1 MRCLREANA
10 DNNTVGWY
18 QSAPLGAYQTAELVE
33 TFVNFHESL
42 RSKCVCLVY
51 DAERA
56 ARGGLGLRAVRVKP
70 ALMAAFK
77 SGRLSGRELR
87 EAGVS
92 WRDVFQEVPLKVH
105 NSSLAQALIA
115 DACLS
120 ARGGTGGGGGGG
132 ATAADVER
140 LAMSQPAFVERA
152 TGALVECVDELLG
165 EQAKVA
171 AYHRSVA
178 RQAQQAAAW
187 LQRRRHENAARRAAG
202 EEPLPEED
210 PTLFAPIPEPSS
222 LEHHLIVNQIASY
235 CDQLEEASAALTAK
249 LAVARA
255 CSNQA

>member
-18 QSAPLGAYQTAELVE
+18 QSAPLGAYQTAEMVE

-56 ARGGLGLRAVRVKP
+56 ARGGFGLKAVRVKAP
-70 ALMAAFK
+70 LMAALRAGK
-77 SGRLSGRELR
+77 LSGRELR

-92 WRDVFQEVPLKVH
+92 WREVFQEVPLKVH

-120 ARGGTGGGGGGG
+120 ARGGSSAGGGGG
-132 ATAADVER
+132 ATAADLER
-140 LAMSQPAFVERA
+140 LTMTQPAFVERA

-165 EQAKVA
+165 EQAKVSG
-171 AYHRSVA
+171 YHRAVA

-187 LQRRRHENAARRAAG
+187 LQRRRAENVARRAAG

-249 LAVARA
+249 LAVAKA
-255 CSNQA
+255 CSNA